1 LSGHGPKESKM
12 RNNLLIG
19 ISSAVAAVA
28 VAGSA
33 MADVSQS
40 FGTLSYPSG
49 SGTTAIPFLDSAG
62 NNSNGNF
69 LYTNQQVNGSWLTVG
84 LSAATYYT
92 SANGQPNYVGNNRF
106 EAQAGFTA
114 AVDNPPPLFSAT
126 APRWAFNWSVSMDGS
141 RTNSALSGLWW
152 NMRITG
158 PNSSGGTGNWGTQVG
173 GMVNLGGGPVGSPPT
188 NYSQSSWQLGYNFF
202 ALNSASTPGVGQ
214 PGLWDGLQFNPNTL
228 GDYQFT
234 IDIRQGQYGS
244 VVGSSTMTVSVVP
257 APGALAML
265 GAAGLVGGRRR
276 KA

>member
-1 LSGHGPKESKM
+1 M
-12 RNNLLIG
+12 RNNPLIG

-49 SGTTAIPFLDSAG
+49 SGSTAIPFLDSAG

-92 SANGQPNYVGNNRF
+92 GANGQPNYVGNNRF

-158 PNSSGGTGNWGTQVG
+158 PNSSGGTGNWGTQLG

-202 ALNSASTPGVGQ
+202 ALNSANTPGAQ

-234 IDIRQGQYGS
+234 IEIRQGQTGS

-257 APGALAML
+257 APGAAALL